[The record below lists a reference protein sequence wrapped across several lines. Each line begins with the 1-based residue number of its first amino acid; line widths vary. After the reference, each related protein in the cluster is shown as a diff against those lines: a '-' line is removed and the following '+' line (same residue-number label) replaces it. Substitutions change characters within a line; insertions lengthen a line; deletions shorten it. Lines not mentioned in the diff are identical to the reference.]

1 MSNLIPGKLYKLI
14 FPNKM
19 FTLVPKGHAHAEP
32 SIFIKM
38 DINADYVKLT
48 FLSKNK
54 FHVFTGNYYEK
65 DTIQLQFME
74 LNL

>member
-1 MSNLIPGKLYKLI
+1 
-14 FPNKM
+14 M
-19 FTLVPKGHAHAEP
+19 FTIVPEGHAHAGP

-65 DTIQLQFME
+65 DTIQL
-74 LNL
+74 